1 MDKTALLKEKIAD
14 AEVVLI
20 GIGEEF
26 NERFDNISDHSQ
38 LLEGLNKV
46 DENEG
51 LSWLVPFFEKIYL
64 VIDFISVFIGKFED
78 SFHSV
83 II

>member
-1 MDKTALLKEKIAD
+1 MAT
-14 AEVVLI
+14 
-20 GIGEEF
+20 F
-26 NERFDNISDHSQ
+26 S
-38 LLEGLNKV
+38 
-46 DENEG
+46 
-51 LSWLVPFFEKIYL
+51 FFEKIYL